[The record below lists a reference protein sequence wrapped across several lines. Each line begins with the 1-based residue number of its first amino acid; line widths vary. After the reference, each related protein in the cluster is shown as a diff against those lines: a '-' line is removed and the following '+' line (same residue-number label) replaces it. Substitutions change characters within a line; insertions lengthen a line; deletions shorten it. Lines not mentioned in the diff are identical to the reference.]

1 MRSGIDHSA
10 SDPAVRPQ
18 DDLFGH
24 VNGAW
29 VARTEIPADR
39 GRYGSFDMLRENAE
53 AQVRDIITA
62 VAEGDPADGTVARK
76 VGDLYSSFM
85 DEARIE

>member
-39 GRYGSFDMLRENAE
+39 GRYGSSAMLRETPRESRHIPQSPGDRRPN
-53 AQVRDIITA
+53 
-62 VAEGDPADGTVARK
+62 VAAGRH
-76 VGDLYSSFM
+76 L
-85 DEARIE
+85 